1 MLIAGLAAVAVGCGG
16 GGDKG
21 TMAASDWTA
30 KVEQMCR
37 KQTADAR
44 GKVAELQ
51 KQSKSE
57 QEFAAK
63 VLEYGADSTRPLID
77 NVAGMPAPKGKEQP
91 AKEFVA
97 SMNKLLPMIDDLAAA
112 VRDNDKAKAQEV
124 TSKMRAETGK
134 ARAAAGELGIDAC
147 VPDNSTS

>member
-37 KQTADAR
+37 MHTADAR

-63 VLEYGADSTRPLID
+63 VLEYGADSTRPMID
-77 NVAGMPAPKGKEQP
+77 KVAGMPAPKGKEQP
-91 AKEFVA
+91 AKQFVA
-97 SMNKLLPMIDDLAAA
+97 SMNKLLPMIDDLAGA
-112 VRDNDKAKAQEV
+112 VRDNDKAKAQDV

>member
-1 MLIAGLAAVAVGCGG
+1 
-16 GGDKG
+16 
-21 TMAASDWTA
+21 MAASDWTA

-37 KQTADAR
+37 MHTADAR

-63 VLEYGADSTRPLID
+63 VLEYGADSTRP
-77 NVAGMPAPKGKEQP
+77 
-91 AKEFVA
+91 
-97 SMNKLLPMIDDLAAA
+97 MIDDLAGA